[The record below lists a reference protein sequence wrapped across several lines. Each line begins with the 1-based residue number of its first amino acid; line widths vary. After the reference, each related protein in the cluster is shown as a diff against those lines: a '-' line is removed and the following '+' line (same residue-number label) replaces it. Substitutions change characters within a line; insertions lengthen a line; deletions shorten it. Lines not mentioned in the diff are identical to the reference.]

1 MCNKCKKSIT
11 KNQKMSSIVKSI
23 SVYWPIIIH
32 LPVHVT
38 NKKAGTKTKYMK
50 SSIWHKE
57 ILSTHLFY
65 KNWKFRVKI
74 YFKECKST

>member
-1 MCNKCKKSIT
+1 MRKHSTKK
-11 KNQKMSSIVKSI
+11 QKMSSIVKSI
-23 SVYWPIIIH
+23 SIYWPIIIH

-57 ILSTHLFY
+57 ILSTYPFT
-65 KNWKFRVKI
+65 KI
-74 YFKECKST
+74 KISWSQFIL